1 MSRAA
6 AVEMQLARE
15 GLAAH
20 DMEIASYA
28 AHESSS
34 VHMDDE
40 GEYDLF
46 DQMAGEGDL
55 SHLIE
60 GLTFEQSLLVLDRLG
75 IEYAHLLDQPE
86 PEVEEVAETVASHSF
101 KSLFNR

>member
-28 AHESSS
+28 AHETSS
-34 VHMDDE
+34 VRMGDE

-75 IEYAHLLDQPE
+75 IEYEHLLDLPE
-86 PEVEEVAETVASHSF
+86 PEVEEVAAPTAVRSF